1 MLYEQR
7 YNNLMSLDK
16 AIMYGKERRRPYR
29 GAKAIDPACR
39 NHGDDDWAI
48 ESRLHKHKK
57 RQLSAKEQL
66 EELESEE
73 ELQEEYEEL
82 VRKATIEEWEDRN
95 HSEYW
100 EWYKQQKEKKENE

>member
-57 RQLSAKEQL
+57 RQLSAEEQL
-66 EELESEE
+66 EELELE
-73 ELQEEYEEL
+73 ELEEDTQESD
-82 VRKATIEEWEDRN
+82 EDDRL
-95 HSEYW
+95 YW
-100 EWYKQQKEKKENE
+100 EWYKQQKEKTKNE